1 MTLQT
6 LEGSSTHVGEQKFSH
21 VLTQVGGV
29 QSLGGTGAL
38 RMGAEFLRRWY
49 NGVNNTATPVY
60 VSAPT
65 WGQYRKD
72 LSTWRCLS

>member
-1 MTLQT
+1 MFANKGLR
-6 LEGSSTHVGEQKFSH
+6 
-21 VLTQVGGV
+21 VLPRVLSQVGGV

-49 NGVNNTATPVY
+49 NGVNNMATPVY

-65 WGQYRKD
+65 WGQ
-72 LSTWRCLS
+72 

>member
-1 MTLQT
+1 MCAL
-6 LEGSSTHVGEQKFSH
+6 S
-21 VLTQVGGV
+21 QVGGV

-65 WGQYRKD
+65 WGWYRKH
-72 LSTWRCLS
+72 LSA

>member
-1 MTLQT
+1 MCL
-6 LEGSSTHVGEQKFSH
+6 GGVPGGGAFSC
-21 VLTQVGGV
+21 VLSQVGGV

-65 WGQYRKD
+65 WGERRTKGGGGGPGGD
-72 LSTWRCLS
+72 RLR